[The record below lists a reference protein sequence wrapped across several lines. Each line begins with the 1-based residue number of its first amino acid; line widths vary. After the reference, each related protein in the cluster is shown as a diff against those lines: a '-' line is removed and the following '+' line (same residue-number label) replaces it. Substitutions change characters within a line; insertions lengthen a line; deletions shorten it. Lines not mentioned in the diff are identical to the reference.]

1 MTTVSIISNS
11 ENIRNHTPF
20 NLQSN
25 QGRFD
30 LTDNEMRML
39 ACFAMALQR
48 KKQSRYLEIGVYGG
62 GTIKFVTDHA
72 RGIESTGV
80 DLFEDFVYTHDN
92 THVSPN
98 FTLEN
103 VQSFLGNGIR
113 LIKGDSTKVL
123 PELITNDEKFDLIF
137 IDGNHKYE
145 ATKIDYNNSLKLL
158 NPGGFIAFHNC
169 STGGAPDWEGYNV
182 IDGGPWQ
189 LTMELKMYSHLK
201 CVGEVDRLAVFGL
214 PGT

>member
-1 MTTVSIISNS
+1 MNTVSIISN
-11 ENIRNHTPF
+11 NIQRQTPVA
-20 NLQSN
+20 NL
-25 QGRFD
+25 GRFD

-48 KKQSRYLEIGVYGG
+48 KKLARYLEVGVYGG
-62 GTIKFVTDHA
+62 GTIKFVYDHA
-72 RGIESTGV
+72 PGLECVGV
-80 DLFEDFVYTHDN
+80 DLFEDFKYNNDN

-98 FTLEN
+98 FYHHD
-103 VQSFLGNGIR
+103 VQGYVGSDIR
-113 LIKGDSTKVL
+113 LIKGDSTFVL
-123 PELITNDEKFDLIF
+123 PELETKGERFDLIF

-182 IDGGPWQ
+182 VDGGPWQ
-189 LTMELKMYSHLK
+189 LTMELKMGNVMR
-201 CVGEVDRLAVFGL
+201 CVGETDRLAVFGL
-214 PGT
+214 PG